1 MSVRNGEAHLP
12 DSLNAILENTA
23 ENDEVVIVDDGST
36 DSTAS
41 ILQELSQAIPR
52 VKVITTSGIG
62 IVPAVTLGLKNCS
75 SEWIARYDADDY
87 WEKDRI
93 NEQIQATDDDTVVVF
108 TDYDFWLD
116 GKTYAGWIP
125 SPIFPVAT
133 LLSLPFSQQ
142 TAQPSALIRRS
153 ALEAVG
159 GYLESDAPVEDL
171 GLWLRIAHI
180 GNLISVPRPLL
191 HYNLSLN
198 SYSSTRRTVIL
209 KKKEEML
216 VRYGISI
223 ERFPN
228 FRAIVIQEFTDY
240 KKFDH
245 VSLRRIIFLRNL
257 RIYQRNKPSDFADS
271 DFVKLAIKCAMTI
284 NIFEIT
290 KFLYYLL
297 QRKRFRNKI
306 K

>member
-12 DSLNAILENTA
+12 NSIKAILENTA

-62 IVPAVTLGLKNCS
+62 IVPAINLGLKNCS
-75 SEWIARYDADDY
+75 SEWIARYDADDS
-87 WEKDRI
+87 WESDRI
-93 NEQIQATDDDTVVVF
+93 DKQIQAADSDTVVVF

-159 GYLESDAPVEDL
+159 GYLESDAPAEDL
-171 GLWLRIAHI
+171 GLWLRLARA
-180 GNLISVPRPLL
+180 GNLISVPQSLL

-198 SYSSTRRTVIL
+198 SYSATKRAAIMRR
-209 KKKEEML
+209 KEEML
-216 VRYGISI
+216 AGYGIFAD
-223 ERFPN
+223 RFPD
-228 FRAIVIQEFTDY
+228 FKATVFQEF
-240 KKFDH
+240 DH
-245 VSLRRIIFLRNL
+245 YNKSNFVSLRRLIFLRNL
-257 RIYQRNKPSDFADS
+257 KNYLNSHDSNLSNWDF
-271 DFVKLAIKCAMTI
+271 FQLAFRWAVTI
-284 NIFEIT
+284 NPLDIA
-290 KFLYYLL
+290 KFVYFLRK
-297 QRKRFRNKI
+297 RKRFRNKN
-306 K
+306 